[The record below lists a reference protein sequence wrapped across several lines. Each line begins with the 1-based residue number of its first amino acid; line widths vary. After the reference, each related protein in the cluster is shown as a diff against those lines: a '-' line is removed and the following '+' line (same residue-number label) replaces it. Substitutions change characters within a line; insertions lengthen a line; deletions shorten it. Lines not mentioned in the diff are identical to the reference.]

1 MLSGTLDTIQTEL
14 RPAPF
19 MSNAI
24 LIIALTALL
33 ALGALDIAVM
43 LKRQKELREES
54 SLLVSWA
61 VFVACAI
68 FCAALYPATRMR
80 TMFHLFVVVGLVV
93 WPAIG
98 LLRQR
103 AQARALATLVP
114 RMGLYLY
121 AGIQI
126 EA

>member
-1 MLSGTLDTIQTEL
+1 MAN
-14 RPAPF
+14 P
-19 MSNAI
+19 I
-24 LIIALTALL
+24 LIIALAALL

-43 LKRQKELREES
+43 LQRQKELREES
-54 SLLVSWA
+54 SLLVSWV
-61 VFVACAI
+61 VFGACAI

-80 TMFHLFVVVGLVV
+80 TMFHLFFVVGLVV

-103 AQARALATLVP
+103 AQARALATLLP

-121 AGIQI
+121 AGTQI